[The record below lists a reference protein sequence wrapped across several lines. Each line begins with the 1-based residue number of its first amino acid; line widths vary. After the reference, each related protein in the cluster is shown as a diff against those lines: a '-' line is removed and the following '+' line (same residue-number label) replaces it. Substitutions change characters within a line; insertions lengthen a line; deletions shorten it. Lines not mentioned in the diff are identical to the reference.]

1 VGTGGAT
8 VFSSLLVVVILGA
21 VTAQITRWCL
31 VSTQPATEGLDSHR
45 TGGVLPALAGIDAGT
60 GAGADDEAPRV
71 VEEHPVVAS
80 VEPLDED
87 TPVQTAPFEAAPF
100 EDAPFEVD
108 EALPVAGAETTAT
121 SWLSRARAVVGLTV
135 VVSALG
141 AVLAVAVASTAL
153 LTAAV
158 LDSALG

>member
-1 VGTGGAT
+1 

-45 TGGVLPALAGIDAGT
+45 TGGVLPAPA
-60 GAGADDEAPRV
+60 GAGADDEPARVV
-71 VEEHPVVAS
+71 VEEHPVVAW
-80 VEPLDED
+80 VEPVDEA
-87 TPVQTAPFEAAPF
+87 APFEAAPV
-100 EDAPFEVD
+100 AAGPLEVD
-108 EALPVAGAETTAT
+108 EVVPVAAVETTAT

-141 AVLAVAVASTAL
+141 PVLAVAVASTAL

>member
-45 TGGVLPALAGIDAGT
+45 TSGVLPALAGVDAGT
-60 GAGADDEAPRV
+60 AAGADDEVPRV
-71 VEEHPVVAS
+71 VEEHPVVAW
-80 VEPLDED
+80 VESPG
-87 TPVQTAPFEAAPF
+87 
-100 EDAPFEVD
+100 EDAPFETAPLENAPLALD
-108 EALPVAGAETTAT
+108 EALPVAVAETTAT

-153 LTAAV
+153 LTAAA